1 MNLHLQVSLCG
12 IQRDE
17 KIWGNPE
24 EYVPERWV
32 EGSSLEAT
40 EAQKKAFMPF
50 GDGIR
55 SCVGEC
61 SPASDLSP
69 TQGCP
74 SDCLLKG
81 LS

>member
-1 MNLHLQVSLCG
+1 MSLCG

-32 EGSSLEAT
+32 EGSPLEAT

-55 SCVGEC
+55 SCVGEH
-61 SPASDLSP
+61 SPLESFI
-69 TQGCP
+69 TQSCP
-74 SDCLLKG
+74 SDCFEDFAFTR
-81 LS
+81 SENID

>member
-1 MNLHLQVSLCG
+1 MSLWVQVSICG

-32 EGSSLEAT
+32 EGSPLEAS

-55 SCVGEC
+55 SCVGELGGH
-61 SPASDLSP
+61 SLLSSAGP
-69 TQGCP
+69 P
-74 SDCLLKG
+74 LG
-81 LS
+81 LC